1 MDQKLNYSWASKM
14 LLPMP
19 QVFNFVGEEDYYTIK
34 KYIFSKDYD
43 GRSFVLKEGD
53 HGDDIF
59 FIAWG

>member
-1 MDQKLNYSWASKM
+1 M